1 MVPLK
6 YLNNFWR
13 TPEIPLINYEI
24 NLFLNWSKNCFI
36 MAGIIDDQVPTF
48 AITDMKFDVPVV
60 TLSTN
65 DYAQLLHQLKAGFKR
80 AINWK

>member
-1 MVPLK
+1 
-6 YLNNFWR
+6 
-13 TPEIPLINYEI
+13 
-24 NLFLNWSKNCFI
+24 
-36 MAGIIDDQVPTF
+36 
-48 AITDMKFDVPVV
+48 MKFDVPVV